1 MFRLQN
7 YIISF
12 LSFINAKTLVN
23 SFILLERERERE
35 RESTSNFS
43 FLFVI
48 IF

>member
-35 RESTSNFS
+35 RERVH
-43 FLFVI
+43 L
-48 IF
+48 IFPFCL